1 VVQNLSGILLHFFQ
15 LRKKSVFGR
24 IVK

>member
-1 VVQNLSGILLHFFQ
+1 VVQNLSGILLHFSYEVE
-15 LRKKSVFGR
+15 KSVFGR